1 MSQAPQEHAAP
12 EHAMALID
20 RIEALVIN
28 SFHVPL
34 TSKVLLDE
42 EDVFELLEHLR
53 TYLPPEIQQA
63 QQVVSHQAEILQE
76 ARQTAERIVA
86 ATKEKTRAFLN
97 EHELVK
103 QAEKMAADT
112 RQTVALETKQ
122 QRYEADKYSEE
133 VLADLETKVQTTL
146 GMVKKG
152 RQNLNQTMEESAQRI
167 GL

>member
-1 MSQAPQEHAAP
+1 MSQTPQEQAPP

-20 RIEALVIN
+20 RIEALVNTSLHI
-28 SFHVPL
+28 PL
-34 TSKVLLDE
+34 TSKVLVDQ

-53 TYLPPEIQQA
+53 TYLPVEIQQA
-63 QQVVSHQAEILQE
+63 QQVISHQAEILQE
-76 ARQTAERIVA
+76 ARLTAERIVA

-103 QAEKMAADT
+103 QAERMAADT
-112 RQTVALETKQ
+112 RQIVAEETKR
-122 QRYEADKYSEE
+122 QRYEADKYSEQ
-133 VLADLETKVQTTL
+133 VLADLESKVQSTL